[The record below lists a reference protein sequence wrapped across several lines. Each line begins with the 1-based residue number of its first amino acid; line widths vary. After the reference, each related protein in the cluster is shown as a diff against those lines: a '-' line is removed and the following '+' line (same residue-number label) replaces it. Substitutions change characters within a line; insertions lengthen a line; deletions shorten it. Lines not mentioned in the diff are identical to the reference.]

1 MNKALP
7 ITDIDGLTLLYEE
20 PMARHT
26 TFQVGGPAEVL
37 AIPSD
42 KGSLVKLVHRLA
54 DLGVKPLVIGAGS
67 NLLVRDGGIRGIV
80 IKTEPGLS
88 NAYWNGNGVNVG
100 AGALLAHI
108 SMQGVE
114 RGMGGLEY
122 ACGIPGTIGGALY
135 MNAGAYGWSFADI
148 VTEVELLNY
157 RGQLKRLPA
166 PSLKFSY
173 RHSELSGKGIAL
185 SCRLALLASDSK
197 LLSRL
202 VKEVLSVRSAKLP
215 LDLPS
220 AGSFFKNPSRE
231 VPAGRLLEEAGCKGM
246 RVGGAMVSEKHANFI
261 VNTGQARAKDILTLM
276 DMAKEKVHRFFGVE
290 LQPEV
295 CIIGEEEKSDG

>member
-1 MNKALP
+1 LNKALP

-37 AIPSD
+37 AIPAD
-42 KGSLVKLVHRLA
+42 KNSLVKLVRRLA
-54 DLGVKPLVIGAGS
+54 ELGVKPLVIGAGS
-67 NLLVRDGGIRGIV
+67 NLLVRDGGIRGVV
-80 IKTEPGLS
+80 IKTGPGLG
-88 NAYWNGNGVNVG
+88 ATHWNGDGVNVG
-100 AGALLAHI
+100 AGALLANL
-108 SMQGVE
+108 SAQGVE
-114 RGMGGLEY
+114 RGLGGLEY
-122 ACGIPGTIGGALY
+122 ACGIPGSIGGALY
-135 MNAGAYGWSFADI
+135 MNAGAYGWSFAS
-148 VTEVELLNY
+148 VVAEVELVNY
-157 RGQLKRLPA
+157 RGQVKLAPA

-185 SCRLALLASDSK
+185 SCRLALLPSDSK

-202 VKEVLSVRSAKLP
+202 VKEVLAVRGAKLP

-220 AGSFFKNPSRE
+220 AGSFFKNPSPE

-261 VNTGQARAKDILTLM
+261 VNIGQAKAKDILSLM
-276 DMAKEKVHRFFGVE
+276 EMAKERVHRSFGIE

-295 CIIGEEEKSDG
+295 CIVGGEEKGDG